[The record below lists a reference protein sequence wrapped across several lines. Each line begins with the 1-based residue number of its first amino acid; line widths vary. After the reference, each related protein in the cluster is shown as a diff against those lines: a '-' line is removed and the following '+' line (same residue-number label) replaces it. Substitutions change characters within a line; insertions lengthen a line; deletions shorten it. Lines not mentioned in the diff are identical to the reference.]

1 MEKYCLGAVKQVEN
15 TSTQSIPTL
24 DEMVLIRRESAG
36 VSPLYHLVEYAH
48 NLKVPDEAFD
58 SPIIQEME
66 VLGMDLVS
74 M

>member
-1 MEKYCLGAVKQVEN
+1 MQVEDYF
-15 TSTQSIPTL
+15 IGRVPTL
-24 DEMVLIRRESAG
+24 EEMVLIRRQSAG

-48 NLKVPDEAFD
+48 DLQVPEEAFD
-58 SPIIQEME
+58 DPNIQELE